1 MMAPARALAG
11 AAPRLLP
18 LGLLLAVACAVT
30 PEVSERPAPPLTA
43 IPPEILLGRLATE
56 EARVTTVQGL
66 ATVRYEGAAG
76 SGSASQVVVLALPDR
91 ARLEV
96 LNPVGTAVLLLV
108 IRGEHLALQLPARRE
123 YGAGRATRET
133 LGRLIRIPLP
143 AGLLLRLLAGL
154 PPLPVRPG
162 DPRVQVVHEE
172 RAIRVESVD
181 GPFWQRLW
189 TGPDG
194 ASLADGELWE
204 AGGLLLR
211 FQFSE
216 WKRLDGIA
224 FPSVVALESAAEETR
239 VMIRYET
246 VRLNGPVEAG
256 LFELP
261 RPADPGTR
269 ILDLG
274 REPAAGAP
282 YRWTS

>member
-1 MMAPARALAG
+1 MIVPTRALAG

-30 PEVSERPAPPLTA
+30 SEGPERPLPPVA
-43 IPPEILLGRLATE
+43 VHPEMLLERLATE
-56 EARVTTVQGL
+56 EAGVTTLRGL
-66 ATVRYEGAAG
+66 ATVRYEGTAG

-96 LNPVGTAVLLLV
+96 LSPVGTALLLLV
-108 IRGEHLALQLPARRE
+108 IRGEDLVLHAPARRE
-123 YGAGRATRET
+123 YGVGRATRET

-154 PPLPVRPG
+154 PPLPVRPS
-162 DPRVQVVHEE
+162 DQRAQVVPEE
-172 RAIRVESVD
+172 RALRVESVD

-194 ASLADGELWE
+194 TRLAGGDLWE
-204 AGGLLLR
+204 TGELLLR

-216 WKRLDGIA
+216 WKHLEGTA
-224 FPSVVALESAAEETR
+224 FPFRVALESPGEGTR
-239 VMIRYET
+239 VTIRYET
-246 VRLNGPVEAG
+246 VRLNGPVEAD

-269 ILDLG
+269 ILDLSRG
-274 REPAAGAP
+274 SGAGEPS
-282 YRWTS
+282 RWTS